1 MHNRPKSTGWAA
13 PSLALDAA
21 CHQRSNFQHPELQF
35 SHLENEASNTSP
47 PYFTEIS
54 QRNIN

>member
-1 MHNRPKSTGWAA
+1 MHNSPNSTRWAA
-13 PSLALDAA
+13 PSLALDMA
-21 CHQRSNFQHPELQF
+21 CHQWSNFNSQF